1 MDRGYV
7 ISKNNSNKEI
17 QVIEFETSNGFDVN
31 PKNKVKK
38 KNTINVTKAIFMSP
52 TMIEKILNKKI
63 DKQYA
68 SILDKVSRIVSG
80 DDDDDDDTSFM
91 VGVLNEVELFKSI
104 IKKKYSNF
112 MKEEQ
117 TEKLLRRLSIMS
129 KELKKRI
136 FEIEEEK
143 IQNRSIGGKGR

>member
-38 KNTINVTKAIFMSP
+38 KNTINVT
-52 TMIEKILNKKI
+52 NKKI

-68 SILDKVSRIVSG
+68 SILDKVGKIVSG

-91 VGVLNEVELFKSI
+91 VGVLGEVELFRSI
-104 IKKKYSNF
+104 IKKKYSKF

-117 TEKLLRRLSIMS
+117 TEKLLKRLSIMS

-143 IQNRSIGGKGR
+143 VQNRSIGGKGR